1 MFIWRGVVIGAIA
14 GAVLLASACKGGTT
28 TPSDTSDDDD
38 AADVE
43 TTTEQWEAVV
53 PVGGAAF
60 YSFSVGVRGTV
71 NVTLLSVGGQFVPGT
86 VMLGVGIGTPSETS
100 CSIASSTTV
109 HAGATAQVTGTY
121 DPGLYCAN
129 VADLGN
135 LFSNATIS
143 ASVEHP

>member
-1 MFIWRGVVIGAIA
+1 MFIRRGVVIGAIV
-14 GAVLLASACKGGTT
+14 GMVLLASACKGGTT
-28 TPSDTSDDDD
+28 TPSDTSDDDTPE
-38 AADVE
+38 VE
-43 TTTEQWEAVV
+43 TTTEQWEAIV

-86 VMLGVGIGTPSETS
+86 VMLGVGIGTPSGTS

-109 HAGATAQVTGTY
+109 QAGTTAQVTGTY
-121 DPGLYCAN
+121 DPGLYCAS
-129 VADLGN
+129 VADVGN